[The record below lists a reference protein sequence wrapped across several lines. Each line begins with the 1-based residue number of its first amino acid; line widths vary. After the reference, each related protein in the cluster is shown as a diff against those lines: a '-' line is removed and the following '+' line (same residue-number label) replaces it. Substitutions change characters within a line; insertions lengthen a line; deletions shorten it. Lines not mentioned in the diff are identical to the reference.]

1 MDKELPALPAQ
12 AHPKGAGR
20 KTPAGPGTRGEP
32 EPGDRRPDRRKSA
45 HRGETVVTRVDSID
59 SMILPQ
65 VHLRKPCYDFS
76 FL

>member
-1 MDKELPALPAQ
+1 MGLWREETP
-12 AHPKGAGR
+12 GGEG
-20 KTPAGPGTRGEP
+20 PAGPRCGSEEP
-32 EPGDRRPDRRKSA
+32 QPGDRRPHDIAAKQ
-45 HRGETVVTRVDSID
+45 GMIVTRVDSID